1 MKENPPLR
9 PTLDLVKEIRKLP
22 TVTESSTVIIP
33 DNEFVVIADSAF
45 QAKIKNIQ
53 AEINEKNDYL
63 EFLKQKINKLR
74 QGKIESSPKT
84 SQLSENIKY
93 LKSQIEKL
101 SNEYALNKGLLV
113 KKYNSYAKQALEL
126 QIQKSNLNG
135 IKTFLRIMK

>member
-93 LKSQIEKL
+93 LKSQIEML

>member
-1 MKENPPLR
+1 M
-9 PTLDLVKEIRKLP
+9 
-22 TVTESSTVIIP
+22 
-33 DNEFVVIADSAF
+33 
-45 QAKIKNIQ
+45 
-53 AEINEKNDYL
+53 

>member
-22 TVTESSTVIIP
+22 TVTESSTIIIP

-63 EFLKQKINKLR
+63 DFLKQKINKLR